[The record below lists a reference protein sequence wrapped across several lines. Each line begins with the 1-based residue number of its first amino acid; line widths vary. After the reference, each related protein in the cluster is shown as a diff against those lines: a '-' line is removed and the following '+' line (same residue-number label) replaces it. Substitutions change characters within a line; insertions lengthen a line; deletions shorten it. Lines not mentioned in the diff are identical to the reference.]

1 MSDKKAL
8 RPFARLGRSRRS
20 ARFSYAPNGRTE
32 SWVANRT
39 GHKSS
44 KMINEYRRQ
53 AECHRELLMGGLAP
67 LVEAI
72 PELAAVRAN
81 LEKGADA
88 AAE

>member
-1 MSDKKAL
+1 MTISLANAK
-8 RPFARLGRSRRS
+8 
-20 ARFSYAPNGRTE
+20 TE

-67 LVEAI
+67 LCEAI
-72 PELAAVRAN
+72 PEFAAIRAN
-81 LEKGADA
+81 LQRGSDA

>member
-1 MSDKKAL
+1 VTISLA
-8 RPFARLGRSRRS
+8 
-20 ARFSYAPNGRTE
+20 NGRTE

-53 AECHRELLMGGLAP
+53 AECHRELLMGGLTP
-67 LVEAI
+67 LVDAI
-72 PELAAVRAN
+72 PEFAAARAN
-81 LEKGADA
+81 LEKGVDE